1 MIFDLILDSGL
12 EAQLTTD
19 FKPKNKSVMEQV
31 TWVLPEPSSTTNT
44 LLLDPEHL
52 FIDDI
57 NEENT

>member
-19 FKPKNKSVMEQV
+19 FKPQNKSVMEQV

-44 LLLDPEHL
+44 LLLDPDHL
-52 FIDDI
+52 FIDEID
-57 NEENT
+57 EENT